1 MVEKHHV
8 IGGGMAFLGFV
19 LFAFGFYIIPFGTDM
34 YLYFWVQMVFG
45 GNWLY
50 GSIAGNLFALFL
62 IAAGLLILH
71 KEGKSPYPKNRKK
84 KPKKEKSKKKSK
96 KAKIEDE
103 VMYL

>member
-1 MVEKHHV
+1 M
-8 IGGGMAFLGFV
+8 
-19 LFAFGFYIIPFGTDM
+19 
-34 YLYFWVQMVFG
+34 
-45 GNWLY
+45 
-50 GSIAGNLFALFL
+50 

-84 KPKKEKSKKKSK
+84 KPKKEKSKKKKSK